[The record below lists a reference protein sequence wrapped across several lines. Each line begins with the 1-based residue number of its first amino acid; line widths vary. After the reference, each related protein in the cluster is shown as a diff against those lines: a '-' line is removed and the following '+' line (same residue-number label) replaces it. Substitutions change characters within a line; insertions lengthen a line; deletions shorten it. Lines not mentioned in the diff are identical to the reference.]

1 MCEMASSC
9 LCVDALTMASGSCR
23 GKGNTSLQIKEKEKF
38 KFEDMWDQKVKT
50 RYSQFYYMQGSLWTA
65 KNYGNKTGFKNQWA
79 LRCRRRFRT
88 QRAKTLLPFKCKGIR
103 EDLPLLLRNK
113 IWAFGHPY
121 HSKYWAEVRTLHRP
135 VRLNVSKK
143 NDRDLLS
150 VIMLLPADT
159 VEGHQST
166 QVREAECWAL
176 QGERW
181 LYTDRVWLTANGS
194 SGTLVQL

>member
-9 LCVDALTMASGSCR
+9 LCVDALTMASGSCS

-79 LRCRRRFRT
+79 SRCRRRFRT
-88 QRAKTLLPFKCKGIR
+88 QRAKTLLPFRCKGIR
-103 EDLPLLLRNK
+103 GDLPLLLRR
-113 IWAFGHPY
+113 FGHSAI
-121 HSKYWAEVRTLHRP
+121 HSEVRTLHRP

-143 NDRDLLS
+143 NDWDLLS
-150 VIMLLPADT
+150 VIILLPADT